1 MTDEWMHIDT
11 LPPPGQ
17 RPGRVFVVV
26 EGEEYHSGTTWY
38 RQREG
43 IARTQN
49 DGFNPNDIALIE
61 SQGSMISG
69 TGEVTHWMPWC
80 LPNLPQRT
88 P

>member
-1 MTDEWMHIDT
+1 MKWMKIET

-26 EGEEYHSGTTWY
+26 EGEQHHSGRRWY

-49 DGFNPNDIALIE
+49 DGFYRDDIAQIE
-61 SQGSMISG
+61 SQGSMDAG

-80 LPNLPQRT
+80 LPSLPDRT
-88 P
+88 